1 MNLRSKRTPIS
12 GSAPQPMSRRTWPG
26 LSRRHRKRHDPMLV
40 LSMSDFNFMD
50 GWARVLNPIKTHE
63 NAAR

>member
-1 MNLRSKRTPIS
+1 
-12 GSAPQPMSRRTWPG
+12 
-26 LSRRHRKRHDPMLV
+26 MLV

-50 GWARVLNPIKTHE
+50 GWARVLNPIKSHE